1 MKVKSSRGIAMKLI
15 CCAALVVLSSAVAF
29 SATPTSGAL
38 LTIDG
43 TAGTTAVHVKIYDSQ
58 IHSGTVQAAPT
69 CGVADQVPTDAYVLQ
84 GGSATG
90 CDTGDDFEV
99 TEANNPNAVHQ
110 AFGHTDISGF
120 HIETHYVCG
129 PGPCGSV
136 PATGAVC
143 NTSGTI
149 CANPDNGFVTIT
161 NNTGSAFSGTI
172 SLTGTSP
179 GAGDPWCPVG
189 GAASD
194 TWTSGLTTT
203 GAGQA
208 VTLALGSQGTVATPK
223 NADSSN
229 CGGFNQPQHL
239 TLSNTTTSIAKFGK
253 DDYQITPSNAMA
265 GDTLDVLPVPLP
277 SSFFDPGTN
286 FSNLKCI
293 PYADFSAAGNP
304 VCVELQVTPVV
315 NPSDSYIY
323 TVQNDFNIDANS
335 HPSGVGGP
343 ALIGVH
349 GANCPP
355 GIESPFN
362 LNFFLSYTAPAVT
375 NGDPL
380 KGSGSGGGSCWVAAF
395 DPTAAAVPQGA
406 TVGFVGFQSPV
417 VDSKINVI
425 KAGSSVPL
433 KWQQFN
439 GHGDPETG
447 LSWCQTGPTTQGGSV
462 CADNSPNPTTVFA
475 PWVFLGTIAIT
486 CPNDTLNT
494 ATDTTSLAAGKSGFQ
509 ANTPSPGS
517 YQFNWQTVPK
527 STGCVALVLQYDT
540 GLQVFQAIFK
550 YSKT

>member
-1 MKVKSSRGIAMKLI
+1 MKVKSSRGIVMKLI

-323 TVQNDFNIDANS
+323 TVQNDFNIDAKQSPERRRGSSS
-335 HPSGVGGP
+335 HWSPRGQLSSRHREP
-343 ALIGVH
+343 FQPKLLPLVH
-349 GANCPP
+349 CPC
-355 GIESPFN
+355 GHQWRSPKRQRQWRRI
-362 LNFFLSYTAPAVT
+362 LL
-375 NGDPL
+375 
-380 KGSGSGGGSCWVAAF
+380 GSG
-395 DPTAAAVPQGA
+395 
-406 TVGFVGFQSPV
+406 
-417 VDSKINVI
+417 
-425 KAGSSVPL
+425 L
-433 KWQQFN
+433 
-439 GHGDPETG
+439 
-447 LSWCQTGPTTQGGSV
+447 
-462 CADNSPNPTTVFA
+462 
-475 PWVFLGTIAIT
+475 
-486 CPNDTLNT
+486 
-494 ATDTTSLAAGKSGFQ
+494 
-509 ANTPSPGS
+509 
-517 YQFNWQTVPK
+517 
-527 STGCVALVLQYDT
+527 
-540 GLQVFQAIFK
+540 
-550 YSKT
+550 